1 MITIEDVA
9 DLLDEMMKTENE
21 DFSKQVE
28 LIEDEILSNSSTM
41 SVATQEEIAS
51 YITLDEI
58 SEDDIHQLLENMA
71 RMSNLSSEDE
81 EIVMMMD
88 RDFLKLMLIIEWLKR
103 LDE

>member
-41 SVATQEEIAS
+41 SVATQEEIVS

>member
-1 MITIEDVA
+1 MITIEDVS

-103 LDE
+103 LDK